1 MTVERFG
8 GRGWRLTVMS
18 AQIIAIVLLL
28 IPMIWLYVS
37 SFRGDFEI
45 RAGLLGIHEL
55 TLDHYRRLFD
65 RPIVLSS
72 FRNSFIVAAVSSTV
86 TTIVALMAAYAISR
100 FRFRGRGAV
109 AGSIMGVQLI
119 PAIVVLVPMVVILR
133 SLGLANSLVGL
144 TLAHLTLGLPVA
156 VFLLTSYID
165 DIPPELEEAAMV
177 DGASRVRALFSVV
190 LPLLRPAI
198 VAVGSFAFILSWGEY
213 LVALS
218 LITSEA
224 AKTLPLGIQSLF
236 DLYEVRVGEVLA
248 FGVVISLPVAALFIL
263 VQRQLVEG
271 LLAGGSK

>member
-133 SLGLANSLVGL
+133 NLGLANSLVGL

>member
-109 AGSIMGVQLI
+109 AGSIMSVQLI

-133 SLGLANSLVGL
+133 NLGLANSLVGL